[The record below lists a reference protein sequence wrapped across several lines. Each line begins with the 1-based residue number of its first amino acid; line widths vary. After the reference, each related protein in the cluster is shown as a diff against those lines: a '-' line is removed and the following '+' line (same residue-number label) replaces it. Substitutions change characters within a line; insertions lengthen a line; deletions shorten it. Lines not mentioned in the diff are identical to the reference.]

1 MKKLFFLAVL
11 AAGFLQACY
20 YDNFDE
26 IHPVPLTTECTIAD
40 TVSFANDI
48 LPIFTGGS
56 CGTNDAGCHQD
67 ASSSGLGLANYADV
81 MATVDDAT
89 EADFLA
95 RIKHESTVSQSK
107 WMPKPSGKL
116 SDCDISKI
124 EKWFTQGRLNN

>member
-1 MKKLFFLAVL
+1 MKKFLFLSAIAIAL
-11 AAGFLQACY
+11 LQACY

-26 IHPVPLTTECTIAD
+26 IHPIAKTTECTVPD
-40 TVSFANDI
+40 TVSFANDV
-48 LPIFTGGS
+48 LPIFVGS
-56 CGTNDAGCHQD
+56 CGTNDNGCHQD
-67 ASSSGLGLANYADV
+67 ASSSGLGLANYVDV
-81 MATVDDAT
+81 QATIDDAT

-95 RIKHESTVSQSK
+95 RIKHESSVSQSK